1 MRKSL
6 IMINTNRPKI
16 YLRFS
21 KRMLLR
27 LNLQAIL
34 SLKLKLTYN
43 TKCQRKLKKSRK
55 YLK

>member
-27 LNLQAIL
+27 LNLQSIL
-34 SLKLKLTYN
+34 SLSLKMTFN
-43 TKCQRKLKKSRK
+43 IKCQRKLK
-55 YLK
+55 